1 MIKSVRLVC
10 WRSHADTFFEFRE
23 GTNLLVGIMGA
34 GKSSVMEAIS
44 FSFFGTFPALER
56 RKLKLE
62 NIIRLNEQKAR
73 VVLEFVWEGASYRIE
88 RTIERS
94 KKGVSTSAEIFRN
107 NALIEHGP
115 VAVASFIASLT
126 GMDYGLF
133 TRAVYS
139 EQNSIDYFLT
149 LDPGGRKEEMDA
161 LLGLDRFESARA
173 NSITVINRTRSK
185 RQALEGQFSREKM
198 GVLAEE
204 EKKRL
209 AEKESAE
216 SLLKKTSEA
225 LEKHSRDSAATL
237 ASFELMRK
245 NREQHER
252 LSKDAIRLQAQL
264 ETLSRALEGKSVD
277 SAGEAAINARMKA
290 LLEERAV
297 LAERQ
302 KTADAKHSS
311 LSKESGSLEARL
323 KQASDSK
330 TRLSS
335 ALEERKALLGGAG
348 ADSLDSL
355 VSLQKEAEQTALAL
369 DSERK
374 SIEREIAEISESL
387 ARLHPGLSTCP
398 LCASKLN
405 DEGISHVKA
414 EKERLLG
421 ARKPRL
427 GELSAQIPKARK
439 RGEELL
445 ARIRKI
451 SLIDERSEALRN
463 DAASVDELTGRK
475 KALES
480 ELEKAAQERKGLQA
494 RADPLSASIEKLR
507 IEASEFKSLLAK
519 KAEAEGVSRRLKET
533 ADAVAGLDFD
543 EKTFEALRTTAE
555 RSRIETERA
564 QSARKEAEMQLKTA
578 QELLGRIR
586 SELESLR
593 SMESAI
599 SALSLLEE
607 QLSIYKNALLE
618 AQVSMRHILTDA
630 INAAMN
636 EVWPVFYPYRN
647 YRALRLGVSDKDYV
661 FELDDGGGEW
671 KALETV
677 ASGGERACA
686 ALALRVALAI
696 VLTPKLGW
704 LILDEPTH
712 NLDSAAVGLLSSALE
727 LKVPQIVRQTF
738 VITHDEAF
746 MGSEFASSYRLV
758 RDKDNNG
765 ESKLESV

>member
-10 WRSHADTFFEFRE
+10 WRSHADTFMEFRE

-34 GKSSVMEAIS
+34 GKSSVMEALS

-62 NIIRLNEQKAR
+62 NIIRLSEPKAR
-73 VVLEFVWEGASYRIE
+73 VVLDFEWDGASYRIE
-88 RTIERS
+88 RAIERS

-107 NALIEHGP
+107 NSLIEHGP
-115 VAVASFIASLT
+115 VAVASFVASLT
-126 GMDYGLF
+126 GVDYDLF

-149 LDPGGRKEEMDA
+149 LDPRRRKEEMDA

-173 NSITVINRTRSK
+173 NAITVINRIRSK
-185 RQALEGQFSREKM
+185 RQALEGQFSREKLDA
-198 GVLAEE
+198 LAEE

-209 AEKESAE
+209 SEKEAAE
-216 SLLKKTSEA
+216 STLKKTSEA
-225 LEKHSRDSAATL
+225 LERHSRDSAATL
-237 ASFELMRK
+237 ASFESMRK
-245 NREQHER
+245 NREQFDR

-264 ETLSRALEGKSVD
+264 EALSRALEGKSVEA
-277 SAGEAAINARMKA
+277 AGEAAINARMKA
-290 LLEERAV
+290 LLEERAA

-302 KTADAKHSS
+302 KAADALHSS

-323 KQASDSK
+323 KQASVSK

-335 ALEERKALLGGAG
+335 ALDERRALLGGAS
-348 ADSLDSL
+348 AESL
-355 VSLQKEAEQTALAL
+355 VTLQKEAEQSALAL

-374 SIEREIAEISESL
+374 SIEREIAEISDSIS
-387 ARLHPGLSTCP
+387 RLHPGLSACP
-398 LCASKLN
+398 LCASKLD
-405 DEGISHVKA
+405 DEGISRVKA
-414 EKERLLG
+414 EKESLLG
-421 ARKPRL
+421 ARKARL
-427 GELSAQIPKARK
+427 GELSLQIPKARK
-439 RGEELL
+439 QGEELL
-445 ARIRKI
+445 LRIRKV
-451 SLIDERSEALRN
+451 SMIDERSEALGK
-463 DAASVDELTGRK
+463 DAASVDELSGRK

-480 ELEKAAQERKGLQA
+480 ELEKAAQDRKALVPM
-494 RADPLSASIEKLR
+494 ADALASSIEKLR
-507 IEASEFKSLLAK
+507 IEGSELKSLLAK
-519 KAEAEGVSRRLKET
+519 KAEAEGVSVKLSEAKN
-533 ADAVAGLDFD
+533 ALAALDFD
-543 EKTFEALRTTAE
+543 EKTFEALRTAAE

-564 QSARKEAEMQLKTA
+564 QSAKKEAEMQLKTE

-586 SELESLR
+586 SELESMR
-593 SMESAI
+593 AMESAI
-599 SALSLLEE
+599 TALSSLEE
-607 QLSIYKNALLE
+607 QLSVYKNALLE
-618 AQVSMRHILTDA
+618 AQVSLRHILTDA